1 MNPLIDPHLASPL
14 VEVWHVPLSLCSRRA
29 IALYRSLD
37 VHERAAAD
45 RAGSEQHWRQRV
57 LSRYALHQI
66 LASRMFSVPSENIC
80 IKATTY
86 GKPCIVSP
94 ADAPTFNVSHCDG
107 WALIAVSHAVAV
119 GVDLERLCADRANAV
134 MEGPSLTMGER
145 DRLQNLSVAQRSEA
159 ALAIWT
165 QKEAL
170 AKGLGLGLGL
180 SFSQWAA
187 PWPAMRGTAKG
198 AELDGKSLL
207 PGWTVGYI
215 AAPEGYIAALAVQA
229 PDYHVRQRH
238 FDWCSAP

>member
-45 RAGSEQHWRQRV
+45 RSASEQHWRQRV

-66 LASRMFSVPSENIC
+66 LASHMFSVPGENIS
-80 IKATTY
+80 IGATTH

-134 MEGPSLTMGER
+134 MEGPSLTVDER
-145 DRLQNLSVAQRSEA
+145 DSLQNLSAAERREA

-180 SFSQWAA
+180 PFTQWAA
-187 PWPAMRGTAKG
+187 PWPGLRDTAKA
-198 AELDGKSLL
+198 AEPSWKPLL
-207 PGWTVGYI
+207 HDWTVGQI
-215 AAPEGYIAALAVQA
+215 AAPEGYVAALAVQA